1 MPALT
6 LHLIKAFVML
16 RLRQLKRIMEGL
28 GLFRFIF
35 LVGILVGAGI
45 SLISLLLQSEQFQVA
60 VGVLLLSVFMLQTQR
75 KDLTFLKINFP
86 QYQKIIW
93 AEYLFLS
100 LPFFILLLYMGQWIL
115 ILATILGLSLIPFYH
130 FKIQRKSLN
139 TILQQLIPATAFEW
153 KAGVRKNFI
162 FIILVWVAGLGFSF
176 YQGAVPLALFVLGL
190 IPLKFFEVG
199 ESLPILLAS
208 EKPSGKFFVQKIKD
222 HVQIFTIMC
231 TPLLL
236 AFCAFH
242 WDIWYIAVA
251 EFLLLISLH
260 LYFIFMK
267 YAWYQPNQKPGGMEV
282 FAGIG
287 AVGIIIPIFLP
298 LVWLLTIWFYFKAAS
313 NLKLYLNDY
322 H

>member
-1 MPALT
+1 MPGLT
-6 LHLIKAFVML
+6 RNLIKAFVLL
-16 RLRQLKRIMEGL
+16 RLRQLKRMLEGL

-35 LVGILVGAGI
+35 LMGILVGASMSLF
-45 SLISLLLQSEQFQVA
+45 SLILKSGHVQIA
-60 VGVLLLSVFMLQTQR
+60 VGIFLLSIFMFHAQR
-75 KDLTFLKINFP
+75 KDLTFLKINFIP
-86 QYQKIIW
+86 YKAILRV
-93 AEYLFLS
+93 EYFFLA
-100 LPFFILLLYMGQWIL
+100 LPLIVLLIYLRNWILLSVLV
-115 ILATILGLSLIPFYH
+115 LGIFTIPFYEL
-130 FKIQRKSLN
+130 KIQRKSLN
-139 TILQQLIPATAFEW
+139 TKLQQLIPATAFEW
-153 KAGVRKNFI
+153 KAGMRKNFI
-162 FIILVWVAGLGFSF
+162 FIIPVWVAGLGFSF

-190 IPLKFFEVG
+190 VPLKFFEVG
-199 ESLPILLAS
+199 EPLPILLAS
-208 EKPSGKFFVQKIKD
+208 EKSSGKFFVQKIKD
-222 HVQIFTIMC
+222 HMQIFTIMC

-236 AFCAFH
+236 AFCVFH

-322 H
+322 N